1 MAKIV
6 QARYENKYFKW
17 KQIILL
23 KERSDINSASS
34 NYFSGKETVLLQ
46 KVVSFLYKAITKEK
60 WDKNYV
66 VDIKIIQSWSHTQ
79 YQKVYLYLN
88 MEFEESVLES
98 GYKTSSGEGHNCK
111 IFFLVKATLKL
122 LSKLKFYNL
131 TKHTQNSKLLDI
143 TLVCVYIRLLIIRNR
158 ITANVTWCHYDSSLS
173 PYKEVWYLIKQD
185 VMGRCP
191 MNALNIVYV
200 HN

>member
-66 VDIKIIQSWSHTQ
+66 VVIKIIQSWSHTQ

-98 GYKTSSGEGHNCK
+98 GYTTSSGEGHNCK

-122 LSKLKFYNL
+122 LSKLKLYNL
-131 TKHTQNSKLLDI
+131 TKHTQNVR
-143 TLVCVYIRLLIIRNR
+143 LVNC
-158 ITANVTWCHYDSSLS
+158 
-173 PYKEVWYLIKQD
+173 
-185 VMGRCP
+185 
-191 MNALNIVYV
+191 
-200 HN
+200 